1 MTTHV
6 HFVGSI
12 GLDTVEDV
20 FSTVGQA
27 LKLRLNRCPD
37 GEVGGRRLW
46 ITWQWP
52 LLRASPFL
60 QVDEKTMIPGLG
72 ICQLRLAPGVRA
84 GDLRF
89 GELGYAREAR
99 TSYQDFLAARARGL
113 IEPGTR
119 FQVSLPTPYAVVSAF
134 VVPADAPSVLGAYEA
149 AMLREV
155 ERLAGAIPHT
165 DLAIQWDVCM
175 EMLIWDGRN
184 PHLPK
189 VPDMEA
195 VFFTTF
201 TRLCGVVPADVQ
213 LGFHLCYGDL
223 DAEHSVQPTDL
234 GKAVGLANLLLRS
247 SPHRIDWIHMPVPR
261 SRDDEAYFA
270 PLRDFKG
277 SADTELYLGLVH
289 AAEGAPGTLRRMKA
303 AAKYAPRFGIATEC
317 GIARARTPELVRD
330 IIHVHAEAA
339 RQFDAH

>member
-27 LKLRLNRCPD
+27 LKPRLNRCPD

-52 LLRASPFL
+52 LLRAAPFV

-72 ICQLRLAPGVRA
+72 ICQMRLRPDARAHDLA
-84 GDLRF
+84 F

-99 TSYQDFLAARARGL
+99 ASYQDFLAARMRGL
-113 IEPGTR
+113 IGERTR
-119 FQVSLPTPYAVVSAF
+119 FQVSLPTPYAVISAF
-134 VVPADAPSVLGAYEA
+134 VVPEDVARVLPSYET
-149 AMLREV
+149 AMLGEV
-155 ERLAGAIPHT
+155 ERLAAAIPHV
-165 DLAIQWDVCM
+165 DLAIQWDVCT

-184 PHLPK
+184 PHLPR
-189 VPDMEA
+189 VPDMDA
-195 VFFTTF
+195 AFSATF
-201 TRLCGVVPADVQ
+201 ARLCGVVPAGVQ

-247 SPHRIDWIHMPVPR
+247 APHRVDWIHMPVPR
-261 SRDDEAYFA
+261 SREDEAYFA

-277 SADTELYLGLVH
+277 GADTELYLGLVH
-289 AAEGAPGTLRRMKA
+289 ATEGAPGTLRRMRA
-303 AAKYAPRFGIATEC
+303 AAKYAPSFGIATEC
-317 GIARARTPELVRD
+317 GIARARTPALVRD

-339 RQFDAH
+339 RQFDAR